1 MKAKHFFYAAIG
13 LMLVACSTTEN
24 SKYRDIRNL
33 ERPPTLAITKQAG
46 EDRLIDDGALDKKPR
61 KNGLGEVVYLTE
73 DSPPKLKIKQPVDR
87 AWESL
92 RLALKQSSIEVTDFE
107 QDKGLYYVAYKTGG
121 FFSKLA
127 SGSLSVR
134 SEANYTLTLEE
145 DGNETIV
152 TAKAIQHEST
162 ASSQDGYNETLPD
175 ASEELLQSVY
185 DTLHDD
191 LKPE

>member
-13 LMLVACSTTEN
+13 LMLVACSADN
-24 SKYRDIRNL
+24 SRYRDIRNL

-61 KNGLGEVVYLTE
+61 KKGLGEVVYLTE
-73 DSPPKLKIKQPVDR
+73 DSPPKLKIKQPVDQ

-145 DGNETIV
+145 DGDETIV

-162 ASSQDGYNETLPD
+162 AASQDGYNETQPD

-191 LKPE
+191 LKAE

>member
-1 MKAKHFFYAAIG
+1 
-13 LMLVACSTTEN
+13 MLVACSADN

-61 KNGLGEVVYLTE
+61 KKGLGEVVYLTE
-73 DSPPKLKIKQPVDR
+73 DSPPKLKIKQPVDQ

-145 DGNETIV
+145 DGDETIV

-162 ASSQDGYNETLPD
+162 AASQDGYNETQPD

>member
-13 LMLVACSTTEN
+13 LMLAACSADN

-33 ERPPTLAITKQAG
+33 ERPPTLAITKQAS

-61 KNGLGEVVYLTE
+61 KQGLGGLVSLTE
-73 DSPPKLKIKQPVDR
+73 DSPPKLKIKQPVDQ

-145 DGNETIV
+145 DGDETIV

-162 ASSQDGYNETLPD
+162 ASSQDGYNETQPD